1 MQMVSINP
9 EGTLL
14 VSGAI
19 DDWDAIRRR
28 RIDTIVDMEGD
39 VDPNVPELP
48 NHLLYVY
55 FPILDEDLPCL
66 TKLEALARLVADL
79 VQAGHIVL
87 VHCLLGA
94 NRSNLLAATALTY
107 LGWTGDQAIEHLR
120 SLNPGALFNETF
132 AAHVRALPAR
142 SRESSVATPR

>member
-87 VHCLLGA
+87 GVVREVEVGQLRPLAGSEDDDIRHDLDLL
-94 NRSNLLAATALTY
+94 LTG
-107 LGWTGDQAIEHLR
+107 L
-120 SLNPGALFNETF
+120 S
-132 AAHVRALPAR
+132 
-142 SRESSVATPR
+142 